1 MMGGE
6 YSKPY
11 VEKIYLANGKETQTV
26 IELFLTG
33 SVPKEEENKLHVV
46 VEESKTQS
54 TPGGMIDLTHIK

>member
-11 VEKIYLANGKETQTV
+11 VERIYLANGKETQTV

-33 SVPKEEENKLHVV
+33 SVPKEEEANKHHVII
-46 VEESKTQS
+46 EESKS
-54 TPGGMIDLTHIK
+54 

>member
-6 YSKPY
+6 YSKAH
-11 VEKIYLANGKETQTV
+11 VEKIYLANNKETQVV

-46 VEESKTQS
+46 
-54 TPGGMIDLTHIK
+54 ID